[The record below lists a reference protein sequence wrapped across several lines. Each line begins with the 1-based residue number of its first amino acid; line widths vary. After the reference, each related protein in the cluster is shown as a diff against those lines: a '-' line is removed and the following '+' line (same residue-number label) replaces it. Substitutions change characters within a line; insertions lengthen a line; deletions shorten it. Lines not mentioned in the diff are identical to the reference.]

1 MKLRAKYILFITFLH
16 LVIAGLLFIVLEKN
30 KIAFILLEL
39 LMLASVIFA
48 IRLYRDFIQPINLLL
63 TGAEAIR
70 DQDFSVTLR
79 HTGHSEMDQLIDVY
93 NLMIKNL
100 RTERIQLAEQQ
111 FFLEKLLRALPVGV
125 LILDFENRL
134 INCNPKAQELLGLK
148 QQSWKNYPLF
158 SLIHPLISYLA
169 VLKDDVPQVVQL
181 NGMEKY
187 KVQRSRFMDR
197 GHPRPFILIEELSN
211 DLLANEKNAY
221 GKVIRMMA
229 HEVNNSIGP
238 INSII
243 ESTQKFLEKREAGNF
258 VEALTIAYD
267 RNKSLNVFMRR
278 FADVVRLPL
287 PHKAIVDANVV
298 VKSAVQIMQIPAQ
311 EAGVDLTGQY
321 FSSALLIELD
331 ADQIEQALINILKNA
346 IEACPQGGNIEVI
359 LTPNE
364 LAIRNNGNPISADI
378 ENQLFSPFFSTK
390 PTGQGVGLML
400 TRDILLQHGWK
411 FSLRTEPDGWTTFR
425 IFWSK

>member
-48 IRLYRDFIQPINLLL
+48 VRLYRDFIQPINLLL

-79 HTGHSEMDQLIDVY
+79 HTGHAEMDQLIDVY

-100 RTERIQLAEQQ
+100 RTERIQLTEQQ
-111 FFLEKLLRALPVGV
+111 FFLEKLLQALPVGV

-148 QQSWKNYPLF
+148 QQSWKDYPLF
-158 SLIHPLISYLA
+158 TLIHPLIAYLA
-169 VLKDDVPQVVQL
+169 GLKDDVPQVVQL
-181 NGMEKY
+181 NGMQKY

-211 DLLANEKNAY
+211 DLLTNEKNAY

-243 ESTQKFLEKREAGNF
+243 ESTQKFLENKGADNF
-258 VEALTIAYD
+258 NEALAIAYG
-267 RNKSLNVFMRR
+267 RNNSLNVFMRR

-311 EAGVDLTGQY
+311 EAGVDLTCQY

-346 IEACPQGGNIEVI
+346 IEASPQGGNIEVT
-359 LTPNE
+359 LTLNE
-364 LAIRNNGNPISADI
+364 LAIRNNGNPISREM

-400 TRDILLQHGWK
+400 TRDILLQHDWK
-411 FSLRTEPDGWTTFR
+411 FSLRTEVDGWTTFR

>member
-1 MKLRAKYILFITFLH
+1 MKLRVKYILFIAFLH

-48 IRLYRDFIQPINLLL
+48 VRLYRDFIQPINLLL

-70 DQDFSVTLR
+70 DQDFTVTLR
-79 HTGHSEMDQLIDVY
+79 PTGHSEMDQLIDVY

-100 RTERIQLAEQQ
+100 RTERIQLAEQH
-111 FFLEKLLRALPVGV
+111 FFLEKLLQALPVGV

-134 INCNPKAQELLGLK
+134 INCNPKAQNMLRL
-148 QQSWKNYPLF
+148 QDQSWKNYPLF
-158 SLIHPLISYLA
+158 TLIHPLIGYLA
-169 VLKDDVPQVVQL
+169 ALKDDVPQVVQL

-187 KVQRSRFMDR
+187 KIQRSRFMDR

-243 ESTQKFLEKREAGNF
+243 ESTQKFLENKEANNF
-258 VEALTIAYD
+258 VEALVIAHD
-267 RNKSLNVFMRR
+267 RNKSLNMFMQR
-278 FADVVRLPL
+278 FADVVRLPQPNKEL
-287 PHKAIVDANVV
+287 ID
-298 VKSAVQIMQIPAQ
+298 VKVLIKSVVQIMQIPAQ
-311 EAGVDLTGQY
+311 TARVELTTQ
-321 FSSALLIELD
+321 FISAMVMIEMD
-331 ADQIEQALINILKNA
+331 ADQIEQALINILKNG
-346 IEACPQGGNIEVI
+346 IEACSNGGKIEVA
-359 LTPNE
+359 LT
-364 LAIRNNGNPISADI
+364 LDALIVRNNGDPISTEI

-411 FSLRTEPDGWTTFR
+411 FSLYTDPDGWTMFH
-425 IFWSK
+425 ISWSK